1 MSVVASELDKVVTN
15 SQAVIVGLQ
24 EPSFQ
29 KNKPEKLTGLHNLSH
44 FHGNNTNKT
53 VRTAIVAS
61 KVLQCFNHPDFT
73 GDDITNWASTDVG
86 EGIRQHSS
94 IMLYGH

>member
-1 MSVVASELDKVVTN
+1 MNKETKSFRIDFLQLNCRHMSVVASELDKVVTN

-44 FHGNNTNKT
+44 FHANNAN
-53 VRTAIVAS
+53 
-61 KVLQCFNHPDFT
+61 
-73 GDDITNWASTDVG
+73 
-86 EGIRQHSS
+86 
-94 IMLYGH
+94 